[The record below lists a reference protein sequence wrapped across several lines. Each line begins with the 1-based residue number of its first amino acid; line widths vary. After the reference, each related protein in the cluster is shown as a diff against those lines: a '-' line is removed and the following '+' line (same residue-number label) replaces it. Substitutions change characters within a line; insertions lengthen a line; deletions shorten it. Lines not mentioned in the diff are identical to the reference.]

1 MIKKYK
7 IMKRKLLFA
16 ALAIGTS
23 ALIFTSCKKNN
34 ETDFDTES
42 TLDQSNSE
50 SSFDQVFKQVD
61 EAATN
66 SSLGKLGPAIT
77 IDSLS
82 TPKKMT
88 IDYGTGTI
96 CNDLKTRSGKIIV
109 TYTGKYRQ
117 EGTVINVTF
126 DNFVQNGK
134 QISNSSTKTITNNG
148 RNAAGFLNWTITVN
162 ASIILES
169 GQTISWNSTRNRT
182 WIAGESTPKD
192 WTDDKYEITGTTS
205 GVNRKGL
212 NYTCNITSPLL
223 VDLSCNLRRITKG
236 VVELT
241 PEGKKTRTIDFGN
254 GECDNEATC
263 TVNGK
268 VFKIGRF

>member
-1 MIKKYK
+1 
-7 IMKRKLLFA
+7 MKRKLLLA

-23 ALIFTSCKKNN
+23 ALIFTSCKKSN

-42 TLDQSNSE
+42 TVDQSNSE

-61 EAATN
+61 DAATN
-66 SSLGKLGPAIT
+66 SSLGKMGPSVT

-117 EGTVINVTF
+117 IGTVINVTF

-134 QISNSSTKTITNNG
+134 QINNSSTKTITNNG
-148 RNAAGFLNWTITVN
+148 RNSAGFLNWTIAVN
-162 ASIILES
+162 ASITLEN
-169 GQTISWNSTRNRT
+169 GQTISWNSTRQRT
-182 WIAGESTPKD
+182 WIAGESTLKD

-205 GVNRKGL
+205 GVNRKGV
-212 NYTCNITSPLL
+212 NYTCNITAPLL

-236 VVELT
+236 VVELI